1 MKQNSL
7 FVKNNVDICEQ
18 QCYYFNGDY
27 SRMPYNYI
35 EVMSMKD
42 LKHMIF
48 FENLLRDANNELV
61 SQAIGEG
68 KRALGYTCYFVP
80 EVLLNL
86 PGCFSVRLRAPGTS
100 NTDIGTYYMT
110 NKTCPFTRSILE
122 RSMEGGYDF
131 LSAMLSSE
139 TCQMMHRA
147 HEYFDIMGL
156 VKDKNPDFFLTM
168 MDVPFVTTKAAYEH
182 YENQLRLHIL
192 QPLER
197 VYGVDVSDE
206 ALRTAIAEHNEICR
220 IISELGELRKLD
232 NPPITGYEFHVLQ
245 LVSECC
251 PQYLIKDKL
260 KETLR
265 EVKKRKTDLKPAYR
279 VRLVVTGSEIDDPD
293 FTKLL
298 EDCGIYVAADRYCY
312 GSMPGREEIKIREGE
327 SPLAAIARHYIDTS
341 ECPRFMNA
349 EKRLQRRSNIKR
361 LVKDYNADGVLYLQ
375 MKFCEFWSYERVM
388 GVHEMN
394 DVEGIPCI
402 GVEKEYTMASAGQ
415 LRTRFQAFVESIEI
429 KKIQGGKM

>member
-1 MKQNSL
+1 
-7 FVKNNVDICEQ
+7 
-18 QCYYFNGDY
+18 
-27 SRMPYNYI
+27 
-35 EVMSMKD
+35 MKD
-42 LKHMIF
+42 LKHLIY
-48 FENLLRDANNELV
+48 FESLLADANNELV
-61 SQAIGEG
+61 KQAAADG
-68 KRALGYTCYFVP
+68 KKALGYTCYFVP

-86 PGCFSVRLRAPGTS
+86 GGCFSVRLRAPGTS

-122 RSMEGGYDF
+122 RSMEGGYNF

-156 VKDKNPDFFLTM
+156 VKEQNPDFFLSM

-182 YENQLRLHIL
+182 YENQLRKHIL
-192 QPLER
+192 EPLEK
-197 VYGVDVSDE
+197 VCGVDISDK
-206 ALRTAIAEHNEICR
+206 AIRAAIEEHNDICG
-220 IISELGELRKLD
+220 IISELGELRKLP
-232 NPPITGYEFHVLQ
+232 NPPITSYEFHVLQ

-260 KETLR
+260 LETLK
-265 EVKKRKTDLKPAYR
+265 EVRKRKVDPKPNYR
-279 VRLVVTGSEIDDPD
+279 ARLVVTGSEVDDPV

-298 EDCGIYVAADRYCY
+298 EDCGVYVVADRYCY
-312 GSMPGREEIKIREGE
+312 GSLPGREQIEIREGE
-327 SPLAAIARHYIDTS
+327 SALTAVARHYLSTS
-341 ECPRFMNA
+341 ECPRFMNK
-349 EKRLQRRSNIKR
+349 EKQVQRRSYLKQ
-361 LVKDYNADGVLYLQ
+361 LVNDYDADGILYLQ

-388 GVHEMN
+388 GVHDM
-394 DVEGIPCI
+394 VEKEHIPCI

-429 KKIQGGKM
+429 KKIQGGKQ